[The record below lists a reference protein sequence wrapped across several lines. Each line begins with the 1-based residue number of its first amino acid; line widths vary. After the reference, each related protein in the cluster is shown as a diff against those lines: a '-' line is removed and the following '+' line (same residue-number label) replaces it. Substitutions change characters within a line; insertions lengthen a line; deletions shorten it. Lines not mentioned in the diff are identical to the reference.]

1 MEGHTSSHGNVIP
14 SPVSLLT
21 SYYHTTSC
29 DTVWDNYNL
38 LCLESGLYSIGT
50 MCNSQ
55 CYTGARQIEGSNNRI
70 RCFRESWKP
79 HEEPRWD
86 PTPLHCQGGLP
97 VSYFIPSQKNMFY
110 TCYNNTWHDTCY
122 SLDVDFFSTSYVWI
136 GSHNGMTAGTNLF
149 VFRVLILFACWCHLW
164 TCSTDWTNAP
174 LATLRVVFLLFVSH
188 TVWHFRDIPSRAWQM
203 GAWDLYG

>member
-29 DTVWDNYNL
+29 GTVWDNYNL

-97 VSYFIPSQKNMFY
+97 VSYFIPSQK
-110 TCYNNTWHDTCY
+110 TCFIHVIIIHDMTRVIVWTLISYQHHMYELVVVIGWLQVQTFLCLGY
-122 SLDVDFFSTSYVWI
+122 WSCLHVDAIYEHVALTEQ
-136 GSHNGMTAGTNLF
+136 M
-149 VFRVLILFACWCHLW
+149 
-164 TCSTDWTNAP
+164 
-174 LATLRVVFLLFVSH
+174 LL
-188 TVWHFRDIPSRAWQM
+188 
-203 GAWDLYG
+203 